1 MGKGSQE
8 KRGKSYNLGDSCKL
22 VLREGDIAD
31 GKSDAIVNTAHEWL
45 LGGGGVDGGGKNS
58 LGNFKILSFG
68 SSNPSCCWQ
77 GATGSLPR
85 TPQLSSR
92 RTPGFS
98 LRVSKIIHT
107 VGVAYKKTFSEEQ
120 ARKSVETL
128 KNAYKNSLEVA
139 RSQGIK
145 FTAFPALSCG
155 INGFPLAKA
164 AQIAL
169 ETIQEEAH
177 GFSEAS
183 HYVLSAALPPLTC
196 DAAASQIDFVFS
208 YITDYALIISL
219 AS

>member
-45 LGGGGVDGGGKNS
+45 LGGGGVDGAIHRAAGKELLDHCRELPNCPPGEHRS
-58 LGNFKILSFG
+58 KFFMYKSIVWLF
-68 SSNPSCCWQ
+68 SS
-77 GATGSLPR
+77 
-85 TPQLSSR
+85 
-92 RTPGFS
+92 GFS

-177 GFSEAS
+177 GFSE
-183 HYVLSAALPPLTC
+183 
-196 DAAASQIDFVFS
+196 IDFVLFNQATS
-208 YITDYALIISL
+208 RAWSEAAARAGLQPV
-219 AS
+219 